1 MVHDMPSGEQQSLVL
16 GLQAQGEQQ
25 SLLSAQV
32 SGPPMVN
39 PRFTPQ
45 FVR

>member
-16 GLQAQGEQQ
+16 GLQRQAEQQ
-25 SLLSAQV
+25 SLSSAHE

-39 PRFTPQ
+39 PRFTP
-45 FVR
+45 